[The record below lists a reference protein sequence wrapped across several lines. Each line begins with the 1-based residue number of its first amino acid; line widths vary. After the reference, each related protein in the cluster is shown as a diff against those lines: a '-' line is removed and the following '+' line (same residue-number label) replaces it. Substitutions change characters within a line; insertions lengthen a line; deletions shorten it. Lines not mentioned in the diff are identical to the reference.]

1 MKVST
6 NFSLRD
12 IAGEH
17 VVVPIGEAASQIYG
31 IMTLNDSGLLLWNLL
46 KQDCREE
53 DLTAAL
59 LAEYEVDGEAASR
72 DVKIFLDQLRRVSI
86 LEE

>member
-1 MKVST
+1 MKVSE

-59 LAEYEVDGEAASR
+59 LAEYEVDEQTASR
-72 DVKIFLDQLRRVSI
+72 DVRTFLDRLRQVGI

>member
-6 NFSLRD
+6 DFSLRD

-17 VVVPIGEAASQIYG
+17 IVVPMGEAASQIYG

-46 KQDCREE
+46 KQDRREE
-53 DLTAAL
+53 ELTAAL
-59 LAEYEVDGEAASR
+59 QAEYEIDGQTASR
-72 DVKIFLDQLRRVSI
+72 DVKTFLDKLRSVKI
-86 LEE
+86 LIE